1 MRLSCVIKLI
11 RGLNHDKKECGDCFL
26 HYWIN
31 GCRGSSVK
39 FVANFDLFIL
49 AILNDEIGSTQFL
62 LSSDSSLIL
71 ARLIVFFVDRRR
83 KINRKKRFI
92 VS

>member
-1 MRLSCVIKLI
+1 
-11 RGLNHDKKECGDCFL
+11 
-26 HYWIN
+26 
-31 GCRGSSVK
+31 VK

-49 AILNDEIGSTQFL
+49 GILNEEIGSTQFL

-83 KINRKKRFI
+83 ED
-92 VS
+92 